1 MLYTKEELREAA
13 KNGVIE
19 VSFLKTNGTHRV
31 MRCSLQEKYLPP
43 LMNDS
48 ETTTKDNPNVLAV
61 FDIVA
66 AGWRSFRIDS
76 VSHMERVND

>member
-1 MLYTKEELREAA
+1 MYTKEDIRELAS
-13 KNGVIE
+13 KNVVE
-19 VSFLKTNGTHRV
+19 VTFTKVDGTVRV

-48 ETTTKDNPNVLAV
+48 ETTSKDNPNVLAV